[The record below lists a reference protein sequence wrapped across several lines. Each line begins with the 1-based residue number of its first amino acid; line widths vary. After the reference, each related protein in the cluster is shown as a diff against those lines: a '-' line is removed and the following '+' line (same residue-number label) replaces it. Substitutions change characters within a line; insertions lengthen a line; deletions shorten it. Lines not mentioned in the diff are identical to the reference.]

1 MSATFT
7 PEDHAYMAQALRL
20 AARGLNSVHPNPRV
34 GCVIVRDGQIVGEGW
49 HSIAGGPHAEVL
61 ALKQAGDK
69 ARDATAYVTLEPCCH
84 HGKTGPCSD
93 VLISAGIGRVVAAM
107 PDPNPQVAGGGFT
120 ALRNARIDVAFGLMA
135 AEAAAL
141 NPGFVKRMR
150 TGRPYVRCKL
160 ALTLDGKTAAADGE
174 SQWLTGEAARADV
187 QQWRIRSD
195 AILTGINTVIADDPA
210 LTVREEQAGWSAP
223 TNVPWRQPRRV
234 VLDSRLRFPPDA
246 RMLRLP
252 GETWLVTLAN
262 DAARLQLLADGGAH
276 VAQGTADGERIALGD
291 LVDWFGRQPVNE
303 VWVEAGPTLSGA
315 LLEHGL
321 VDEFIFYVAP
331 QLLGGGRDAFFTQTM
346 RQLSQRVMLTIKD
359 IRAVGADWRIIAVPK
374 AAG

>member
-7 PEDHAYMAQALRL
+7 PEDHAYMAHALRL

-93 VLISAGIGRVVAAM
+93 VLVSAGVGRVVAAM

-252 GETWLVTLAN
+252 GETWLVTLSE
-262 DAARLQLLADGGAH
+262 DAARLQLLADSGAH
-276 VAQGTADGERIALGD
+276 VVQGTADGERIALGD
-291 LVDWFGRQPVNE
+291 LIDWFGRQPVNE

-315 LLEHGL
+315 LLEQGL
-321 VDEFIFYVAP
+321 VDEFILYVAP

-374 AAG
+374 TAG